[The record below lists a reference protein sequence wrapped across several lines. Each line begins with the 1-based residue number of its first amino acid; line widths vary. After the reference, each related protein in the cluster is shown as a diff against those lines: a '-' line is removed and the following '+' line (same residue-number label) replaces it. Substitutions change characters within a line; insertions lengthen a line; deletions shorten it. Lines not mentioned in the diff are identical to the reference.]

1 MAARYVSRGPLAQTP
16 LMRSRAREVFCV
28 ACDMRVVFTSAS
40 AAPVR
45 AHAHARARTAELRQL
60 AALRT

>member
-45 AHAHARARTAELRQL
+45 AHAHARDR
-60 AALRT
+60 